1 MTKTPS
7 GFKRLNADIPEELFK
22 EFAKRCIEEGV
33 SKKNFLFN
41 FWKKNSLKIQR
52 SKVKKQNKGHF
63 PARKAP
69 HVELVRTSII
79 TWVALKNRR
88 VLSWIK
94 VKNF

>member
-41 FWKKNSLKIQR
+41 FWRKNSLKIQR
-52 SKVKKQNKGHF
+52 SNG
-63 PARKAP
+63 
-69 HVELVRTSII
+69 
-79 TWVALKNRR
+79 N
-88 VLSWIK
+88 
-94 VKNF
+94 